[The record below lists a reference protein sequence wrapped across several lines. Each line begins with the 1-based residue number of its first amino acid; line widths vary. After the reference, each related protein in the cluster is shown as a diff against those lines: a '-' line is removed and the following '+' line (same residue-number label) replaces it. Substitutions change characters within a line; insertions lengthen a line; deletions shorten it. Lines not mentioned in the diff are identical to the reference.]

1 VLVRDWGEVTT
12 QRRVRFWVT
21 GEKGWE
27 TLHYSYSENVYSS
40 TNASRHI
47 HTINSMKGWVR
58 TPGQKIHKFLYLI
71 LSYLWPVRKIRTT
84 LRTPCRKFLA

>member
-1 VLVRDWGEVTT
+1 LGISVLVRDWGEVTT

-27 TLHYSYSENVYSS
+27 TLHSSYSENVYSS

-47 HTINSMKGWVR
+47 YI
-58 TPGQKIHKFLYLI
+58 
-71 LSYLWPVRKIRTT
+71 
-84 LRTPCRKFLA
+84 